1 MPEIPYSALAE
12 TLPKGKPA
20 DFPPVCLIHGEEM
33 LVKTA
38 YAAVVEYLLPNPAD
52 RDLTLSPVDGDQIQA
67 AIEQAATFSLF
78 SSAKIVALRDT
89 RVFLSGKNA
98 GTLLEKARQTAEG
111 GELKKAARP
120 FADYLGLKG
129 LRLED
134 IAGEDRFDRLKL
146 DPAAGEWLDPLLTWC
161 RENGVVPSDA
171 KDAASDLEQAVKRG
185 FPPGNRIL
193 ITAETVDRSRSLYK
207 AIRDRGL
214 VVDAS
219 APKGGRK
226 ADRDA
231 RDQLLRELAR
241 EILDEAGKRIDPPA
255 LAAAM
260 ELTGF
265 DPRTFSGNL
274 EKLVQFVGDRDR
286 IAREDVDAVLR
297 KTRRDPI
304 YQLTNAVTDR
314 DAAASLRLLDGLLR
328 DGLVPLQILAALVN
342 QFRKLVLVRA
352 FADGPEGRT
361 AWRKGMPYPAF
372 QRQTLPAL
380 KAGEERLSETLS
392 QWDAALA
399 DPESGRRRKAP
410 ASDLLLAKSSRN
422 PYPLYQLFR
431 KADRFRPAELA
442 DAMGRLAEADHL
454 LKSSGKNPRLVLERA
469 ILAICRPAEKAPALR
484 RRA

>member
-1 MPEIPYSALAE
+1 MPEIPHSALAE
-12 TLPKGKPA
+12 KLFKGKPA
-20 DFPPVCLIHGEEM
+20 DFPSICLIHGEEM

-38 YAAVVEYLLPNPAD
+38 FSAVVEHLLPDSTD
-52 RDLTLSPVDGDQIQA
+52 RNLALSPVDGDQIHA
-67 AIEQAATFSLF
+67 AIDQASTFSLL
-78 SSAKIVALRDT
+78 SSAKIVALRDS

-98 GTLLEKARQTAEG
+98 GTLLEKARQAAED
-111 GELKKAARP
+111 GEPKKAARP

-134 IAGEDRFDRLKL
+134 LAGEDRFDRLKL
-146 DPAAGEWLDPLLTWC
+146 DASAGEWLDPLLTWC
-161 RENGVVPSDA
+161 RENGVTPSDA
-171 KDAASDLEQAVKRG
+171 KDAASDLEGAVKRG
-185 FPPGNRIL
+185 FPPGNRLL

-207 AIRDRGL
+207 AVKEHGL

-231 RDQLLRELAR
+231 RDQMLRDRAR
-241 EILDEAGKRIDPPA
+241 EILEGAGKRMDPPA

-274 EKLVQFVGDRDR
+274 EKLVQFAGDRER
-286 IAREDVDAVLR
+286 ITREDVDAVLR
-297 KTRRDPI
+297 KSRQDPI
-304 YQLTNAVTDR
+304 YELTNAVTDR
-314 DAAASLRLLDGLLR
+314 DAGASLRLLDGLLR

-342 QFRKLVLVRA
+342 QFRKLALVRA
-352 FADGPEGRT
+352 FADGPAGRT

-372 QRQTLPAL
+372 QQQTVPAL
-380 KAGEERLSETLS
+380 KAWEERLSEALS

-399 DPESGRRRKAP
+399 DPKDGRRRKAP
-410 ASDLLLAKSSRN
+410 TSDLLLAKASRS

-431 KADRFRPAELA
+431 KADRFRPEELA
-442 DAMGRLAEADHL
+442 DAMGRLAEVDQL
-454 LKSSGKNPRLVLERA
+454 LKSSGKNPRLVLEST
-469 ILAICRPAEKAPALR
+469 ILAICRPAEKVPAPR

>member
-12 TLPKGKPA
+12 TLPKGKPT

-52 RDLTLSPVDGDQIQA
+52 RDLALSPVEGDQVYA
-67 AIEQAATFSLF
+67 AIDQATTFSLF

-98 GTLLEKARQTAEG
+98 GALLEKARESAEG

-134 IAGEDRFDRLKL
+134 LAGEDRFGRLKL
-146 DPAAGEWLDPLLTWC
+146 DASAGEWLDPLLTWC
-161 RENGVVPSDA
+161 RENGVAPSDA
-171 KDAASDLEQAVKRG
+171 KDAASDLEGAVKRG
-185 FPPGNRIL
+185 FPPGNRL
-193 ITAETVDRSRSLYK
+193 LVTAETVDRSRSLYK
-207 AIRDRGL
+207 AIKAHGL

-231 RDQLLRELAR
+231 RDQLLRQRAR

-274 EKLVQFVGDRDR
+274 EKLVQFAGERDR
-286 IAREDVDAVLR
+286 ITREDVDAVLR
-297 KTRRDPI
+297 KSRKDPI
-304 YQLTNAVTDR
+304 YELTNAVTDR

-328 DGLVPLQILAALVN
+328 DGLAPLQILAALVN
-342 QFRKLVLVRA
+342 QFRKLVLVRS
-352 FADGPEGRT
+352 FADGPEGRN
-361 AWRKGMPYPAF
+361 AWRTGTPYPAF
-372 QRQTLPAL
+372 QQQTLPAL
-380 KAGEERLSETLS
+380 KAWEERFSETLS
-392 QWDAALA
+392 RWDADLA
-399 DPESGRRRKAP
+399 DPKSGRRRKAP
-410 ASDLLLAKSSRN
+410 ASDLLLAKSSRS

-431 KADRFRPAELA
+431 KAARFRPAELA
-442 DAMGRLAEADHL
+442 GAMGRLAEVDHL
-454 LKSSGKNPRLVLERA
+454 LKSSGKNPRLALERA
-469 ILAICRPAEKAPALR
+469 ILAICRPAEKATSPR